1 MPADVESSFVDD
13 AQDFLADKV
22 LATRPDLLS
31 HYFDLTT
38 TGAQQYYIPD
48 SIPFNYE
55 QILKVEDV
63 TGVSDTTARTGIPT
77 VPTPWGDRLHY
88 STGLVTPP
96 SQPYSIRDQYIEFPD
111 RVDART
117 FRVWYTRRPVGL
129 FYGTVS
135 GTCSSTTV
143 LFPTTPTCGVR
154 HLVDDYYNGMFC
166 EVNDEVRKI
175 SDYVTSTKTATV
187 ESAWLTTPTADDTV
201 SLISSLPTRL
211 HSLIPAVGAKMIRGT
226 MNDDDINAIMA
237 LIEETFTEYIG
248 RLAHSQVQLGEQI
261 RRVPR

>member
-22 LATRPDLLS
+22 LSTRPDMLS
-31 HYFDLTT
+31 HYYDLTT

-63 TGVSDTTARTGIPT
+63 TGVSSTTARTGIPT

-88 STGLVTPP
+88 STGLVSPR
-96 SQPYSIRDQYIEFPD
+96 SQPYSIRDQFIEFPD
-111 RVDART
+111 RVTGRT

-154 HLVDDYYNGMFC
+154 VPLDDYYNGMYV
-166 EVNDEVRKI
+166 EVNDEVKRV
-175 SDYVTSTKTATV
+175 SDYVHSTKTATI
-187 ESAWLTTPTADDTV
+187 EGTWATTPTTSDTV
-201 SLISSLPTRL
+201 SLISSLPIRL
-211 HSLIPAVGAKMIRGT
+211 HALIPTVGAKMIRGT
-226 MNDDDINAIMA
+226 VNDDDIQTVMM
-237 LIEETFTEYIG
+237 LIEESYNEFIG
-248 RLAHSQVQLGEQI
+248 RLAHSQTQLGEQI